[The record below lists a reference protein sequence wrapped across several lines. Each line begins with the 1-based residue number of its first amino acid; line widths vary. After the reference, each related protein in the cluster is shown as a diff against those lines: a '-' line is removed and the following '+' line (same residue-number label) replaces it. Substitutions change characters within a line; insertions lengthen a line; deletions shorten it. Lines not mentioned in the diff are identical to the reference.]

1 MVIALFIPSS
11 GRLPSMS
18 TNHRFARS
26 VTSFIA
32 ISIFFGVTRPASA
45 QSAGPR
51 PAAKV
56 RRSAPTF
63 HRDKLD
69 QSSVV
74 RDLDERLAKF
84 KPVKMPFHKD
94 GLTPREVQMVQ
105 KLVDAA
111 NELEQIYWRQ
121 SDPQGLAL
129 YRSLEKSHN
138 WQDDKLRH
146 FLKINGSRYDLVS
159 ENRPFV
165 GTAPAPPGR
174 ALYPSDLTRDEIER
188 YVKAHPEQK
197 AVLYDEHSLIRRSRK
212 GGALEA
218 VPYHVAFAEFL
229 NPAARDLRE
238 AADFSD
244 DPAFAKFLRLR
255 ADAFLSDDYYAS
267 DLAWLDLQAPKFDVI
282 MAPYESYLDNLL
294 GIKTCYG
301 AAVMIRNDEESKKL
315 AVYQRYVSDLQDA
328 LPVDTADKPSKRGH
342 LTPMEVMDTPFR
354 AGDLLHGYQA
364 VADNL
369 PNDSRIHEAKGSKK
383 IFFKNFMDAR
393 ISEVILPIANRL
405 MRPDQAA
412 LVSGEG
418 YLAATLMHEIAHEL
432 GPSYARPPEGQ
443 KTIREA
449 IGPSFSALEEAKA
462 DVVGM
467 FGLKW
472 LADHSAVTPDKL
484 KIAYASYLGGMFRT
498 VRFSIAEAHGRAE
511 MMEFNFLF
519 ERGVITRDSGTGS
532 YSIDFDKAPAAIEE
546 LARELLQM
554 EATGDRPRVEAW
566 FAKYVVMPEH
576 LTEALEKVAD
586 IAVDIEPIFSFPETI
601 R

>member
-1 MVIALFIPSS
+1 MN
-11 GRLPSMS
+11 REY
-18 TNHRFARS
+18 RFAALLLDIS
-26 VTSFIA
+26 LLTFSCA
-32 ISIFFGVTRPASA
+32 IPRGAVA
-45 QSAGPR
+45 QSQEPL
-51 PAAKV
+51 PAAKT
-56 RRSAPTF
+56 RRSGPVF
-63 HRDKLD
+63 HKDKFD
-69 QSSVV
+69 KSSVV

-84 KPVKMPFHKD
+84 KPVNMSFHKE
-94 GLTPREVQMVQ
+94 GLSARELQMVQ

-111 NELEQIYWRQ
+111 NEFEQIYWRQ
-121 SDPQGLAL
+121 SDPLGLAL

-146 FLKINGSRYDLVS
+146 FLKINGSRYDLVNK
-159 ENRPFV
+159 NRPFI
-165 GTAPAPPGR
+165 GSDPAPPGR
-174 ALYPSDLTRDEIER
+174 ALYPADLTREELER
-188 YVKAHPEQK
+188 YIKEHPEQK
-197 AVLYDEHSLIRRSRK
+197 AALYDEHTVIRRSRK
-212 GGALEA
+212 GNRLEA
-218 VPYHVAFAEFL
+218 IPYHAAFAEFL

-238 AADFSD
+238 AAQLSD

-255 ADAFLSDDYYAS
+255 ADALLSDDYYAS
-267 DLAWLDLQAPKFDVI
+267 DLAWLDLQDPKFDVI

-294 GIKTCYG
+294 GIKTSYG

-315 AVYQRYVSDLQDA
+315 AVYQKHIPDLQEA
-328 LPVDTADKPSKRGH
+328 LPIDASDKPSKRGH

-383 IFFKNFMDAR
+383 IFFKNFMNAR
-393 ISEVILPIANRL
+393 ISEIILPIANRL
-405 MRPDQAA
+405 MRPDQAVLA
-412 LVSGEG
+412 SGEG
-418 YLAATLMHEIAHEL
+418 YLAFTLMHEIAHEL
-432 GPSYARPPEGQ
+432 GPSYAHTTEGR

-449 IGPSFSALEEAKA
+449 VGPTFSALEEAKA

-472 LADHSAVTPDKL
+472 LADHDALPPEKL
-484 KIAYASYLGGMFRT
+484 KVAYASYVAGMLRT

-511 MMEFNFLF
+511 MMEFNVLF
-519 ERGVITRDSGTGS
+519 EQGVIARDPTTGL
-532 YSIDFDKAPAAIEE
+532 YSVDWDKAPAAIEQ
-546 LARELLQM
+546 LARQLLEM

-566 FAKYVVMPEH
+566 FAKYSTMPSH

-586 IAVDIEPIFSFPETI
+586 IPVDIEPIFSFPVVI